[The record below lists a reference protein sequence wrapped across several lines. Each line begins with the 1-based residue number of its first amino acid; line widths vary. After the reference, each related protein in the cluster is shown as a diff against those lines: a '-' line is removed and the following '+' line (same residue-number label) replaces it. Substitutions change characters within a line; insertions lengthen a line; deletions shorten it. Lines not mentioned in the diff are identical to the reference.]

1 VTKSDLFQCGVAR
14 MQAWCALNSITPPR
28 VEVTG
33 EPELF
38 GTCAYYRDAVIYIS
52 IPACAAI
59 GRAGRAW
66 SYPGHTVDRTP
77 FGVIQHELGH
87 HVDMA
92 HGARPGLFGSSWR
105 QETGEKEISSYCPN
119 DNEWFA
125 EMFRLFVTN
134 PMLLQALRPRTFA
147 KMAAWRS
154 VETRPWER
162 VLAGADRQIAVLR
175 KRIKPETAPA
185 LELA

>member
-1 VTKSDLFQCGVAR
+1 MTKQDMLAAGVAR
-14 MQAWCALNSITPPR
+14 MQAWCALNAIAAPR
-28 VEVTG
+28 VEVTR
-33 EPELF
+33 EPEMF
-38 GTCAYYRDAVIYIS
+38 GTCAFYRDSVIYIS
-52 IPACAAI
+52 PAACAGI

-87 HVDMA
+87 HVDRA
-92 HGARPGLFGSSWR
+92 HGARPGVYSSAWR
-105 QETGEKEISSYCPN
+105 AATGERPLTGYCDN

-134 PMLLQALRPRTFA
+134 PTLLGSLRPATYA
-147 KMAAWRS
+147 LMASTWQS
-154 VETRPWER
+154 VEPRHWER

-175 KRIKPETAPA
+175 KRIKPATEAP
-185 LELA
+185 LLA